1 MISEYA
7 LFSEIL
13 RNPKYENKTAVVYDT
28 QSYTYGELRAAVE
41 LCASDLIAMG
51 VKPGDHVGLWSYN
64 SINWLVAMFAIVRI
78 GGIAV
83 LINYNMTYEFVA
95 PRLDFADVR
104 FLVYGLNRD
113 TNQDSTAG
121 EKLAKAI
128 GCAGKTYCFAEM
140 DYKARLKNG
149 EQPMGLPA
157 ENPDPNR
164 DAIIIFTTGTTA
176 MPKAVLLSQRT
187 ILNNGAGAFHHLE
200 AELNKYDSSC
210 ISLPLFHSY
219 GLTVMISLIMI
230 GQTTYLISRL
240 KPEELINTISK
251 YHTGV
256 LYCVSLLVLGMITSE
271 RFKDEV
277 APYLKMCVLG
287 GEFADAQQI
296 IRMNRAYPDIS
307 IIVGYGQTESG
318 PIISLNQPWDTVENR
333 AYTVGTVLE
342 GTKIRI
348 VDPKSGEMRAQGE
361 VGEVQVQ
368 SDSLM
373 NGYYK
378 TIPEKQAIG
387 ADGWLRTGDLGY
399 LDENNHLHL
408 TDRLKNIII
417 KNGEN
422 ISPSEIERGLLRCE
436 GIKQA
441 CVIGAPSPICGEEIE
456 ACLTMMDGYR
466 FNENAIRT
474 QLMKY
479 IIKFK
484 MPEHF
489 FVYDTFPMNDSGKVN
504 VRELRKNMLNRIKD
518 ENQNPKNAE

>member
-7 LFSEIL
+7 RFSEL
-13 RNPKYENKTAVVYDT
+13 LDDPKIENRTAVVYDA
-28 QSYTYGELRAAVE
+28 QSYTYGELRSAVE
-41 LCASDLIAMG
+41 LCASDLMARG

-64 SINWLVAMFAIVRI
+64 SINWIIAMFAIIRV
-78 GGIAV
+78 GGVAV
-83 LINYNMTYEFVA
+83 LANYNMTGEFAA
-95 PRLDFADVR
+95 PLLDYADVR

-113 TNQDSTAG
+113 THQDSLAG

-128 GCAGKTYCFAEM
+128 GCGGKTYCFAET
-140 DYKARLKNG
+140 DYKARLERG
-149 EQPMGLPA
+149 ERPAALP
-157 ENPDPNR
+157 EEDRDPNR
-164 DAIIIFTTGTTA
+164 DAVIIFTTGTTA
-176 MPKAVLLSQRT
+176 MPKAVLLSQKSV
-187 ILNNGAGAFHHLE
+187 LNNAVGAFHHLKQ
-200 AELNKYDSSC
+200 ELDKHDSCC

-219 GLTVMISLIMI
+219 GLTVMVGAIMI
-230 GQTTYLISRL
+230 GKTTHLISRL
-240 KPEELINTISK
+240 KPEEIINTISK
-251 YHTGV
+251 YHTGM
-256 LYCVSLLVLGMITSE
+256 LCCVSLLVLGMISSE
-271 RFKDEV
+271 RFKGEV
-277 APYLKMCVLG
+277 APYLRMCVLG

-296 IRMNRAYPDIS
+296 IRMNNAYPDIA
-307 IIVGYGQTESG
+307 IIVGYGQTEAG
-318 PIISLNQPWDTVENR
+318 PIISLNQPNDTVENR
-333 AYTVGTVLE
+333 AHTVGTVLD

-348 VDPKSGEMRAQGE
+348 VDPQSGELRAQGE
-361 VGEVQVQ
+361 VGEVQIQ

-378 TIPEKQAIG
+378 IIPEKQAIG

-399 LDENNHLHL
+399 MDESNHLHL

-422 ISPSEIERGLLRCE
+422 ISPSEIEKGLLRCE
-436 GIKQA
+436 GVKQA

-489 FVYDTFPMNDSGKVN
+489 FIYDTFPMNDSGKVS
-504 VRELRKNMLNRIKD
+504 VRELRKNMLNRM
-518 ENQNPKNAE
+518 KNEKKC